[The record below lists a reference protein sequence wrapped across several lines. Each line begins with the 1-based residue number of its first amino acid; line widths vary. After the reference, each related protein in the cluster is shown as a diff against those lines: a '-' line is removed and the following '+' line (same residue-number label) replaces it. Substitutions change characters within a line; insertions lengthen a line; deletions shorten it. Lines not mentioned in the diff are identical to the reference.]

1 LLDNARENRIL
12 GIVLWADFLWALHE
26 IGGGNVFK
34 NVLDAIRDGD
44 WFFEPAELD
53 PAQYAATRAIPG
65 TEEKLAVLAARA
77 RAGLPLW
84 HESDRSDYEDQS
96 SEVSS

>member
-1 LLDNARENRIL
+1 
-12 GIVLWADFLWALHE
+12 VL
-26 IGGGNVFK
+26 K
-34 NVLDAIRDGD
+34 NVLDAIREGD

-53 PAQYAATRAIPG
+53 PAQYEATKAVPG

-84 HESDRSDYEDQS
+84 HKSDRADYEDQS
-96 SEVSS
+96 SDASS